1 MADKDKIVVFCCEN
15 SALKAVDSMGKVEI
29 MNLVEIIKL
38 PCSGKVEI
46 GLILKCFEIGYK
58 GVVVLGCPLDNCKF
72 IKGNY
77 RALKRIDM
85 VKKALREAGI
95 NENRAKIDFISS
107 VDSHKVVTII
117 EEMKAA
123 ITLQ

>member
-1 MADKDKIVVFCCEN
+1 MADKDKIIVFCCEN
-15 SALKAVDSMGKVEI
+15 SALKAVDNIGKSGIMSSVEI
-29 MNLVEIIKL
+29 VKL

-46 GLILKCFEIGYK
+46 GLILKCFESGYN

-85 VKKALREAGI
+85 VKKSLKEAGI
-95 NENRAKIDFISS
+95 DESQVKIDFISS
-107 VDSHKVVTII
+107 VDSHKVAKII
-117 EEMKAA
+117 EEMKAS
-123 ITLQ
+123 II